1 MKYTKLILIVLS
13 ISLLQNCGKKNNVNI
28 PKLANTIEIHKE
40 FLLGGVPELQ
50 FETLDTINLE
60 AEGNPPLTSTM
71 DIAFSENFILLLDNR
86 KGLLKFDY
94 RGKFLRT
101 IGAFGEGPEEY
112 LQPRTIYLDEKE
124 NIVIVADW
132 VKMVL
137 ISYDLD
143 GNFINSSRLPGRPI
157 SLYHENDTLL
167 VIQESDFGS
176 NEETR
181 NVLLSSFKPK
191 TLEIIKHQKSPLY
204 SYISKFTIIY
214 SFPRILGRLNEA
226 SLFYLPQTRVGG
238 LVEHKD
244 TIYRKVEDHLV
255 PEYLLHFAGFEK
267 EDLPV
272 IEYVEMFERYASLLF
287 IFDKQSYLVM
297 LDLVNMVPLPFLK
310 QPDDTNLTGIR
321 VERLPKHL
329 NEDVFYS
336 IIRNEDGMEEK
347 NPLIVLYRLVSPSLK
362 GDRDSEK

>member
-1 MKYTKLILIVLS
+1 MKYTNLILLILS
-13 ISLLQNCGKKNNVNI
+13 LSLLQNCGKKNDVDT
-28 PKLANTIEIHKE
+28 PKLPTTIEITKD
-40 FLLGGVPELQ
+40 FLLGEVSELQ
-50 FETLDTINLE
+50 FEAMDTINLE
-60 AEGNPPLTSTM
+60 SPGSPPLTATM
-71 DIAFSENFILLLDNR
+71 DIAFSQYFFLLLDNR
-86 KGLLKFDY
+86 QGLLKFDY
-94 RGKFLRT
+94 GGNFLRT

-112 LQPRTIYLDEKE
+112 LQPRTVYLDEKV
-124 NIVIVADW
+124 NIILLADW

-143 GNFINSSRLPGRPI
+143 GKFISSSRLPGRPI
-157 SLYHENDTLL
+157 SLYNENDTLL

-176 NEETR
+176 NEDTR

-191 TLEIIKHQKSPLY
+191 TLEIIKHQNSPLY

-214 SFPRILGRLNEA
+214 SFPRILGRLNEV

-244 TIYRKVEDHLV
+244 TIYKKVEDHLV
-255 PEYLLHFAGFEK
+255 PEYLLHFTGFEK

-287 IFDKQSYLVM
+287 KFDKHSYLVM
-297 LDLVNMVPLPFLK
+297 LDLVNIVPLSFLK

-336 IIRNEDGMEEK
+336 IIRNENGMEEK
-347 NPLIVLYRLVSPSLK
+347 NPLIVFYRLVTPK
-362 GDRDSEK
+362 VEGYNDQ